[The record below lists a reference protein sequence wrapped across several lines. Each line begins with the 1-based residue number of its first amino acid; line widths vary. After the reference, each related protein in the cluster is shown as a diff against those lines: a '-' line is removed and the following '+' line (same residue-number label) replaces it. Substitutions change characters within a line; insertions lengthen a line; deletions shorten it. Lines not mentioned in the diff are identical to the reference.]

1 VAKPLNTQISIQGKL
16 SLLYKLVFELRY
28 RYGYTDLDRCGKTIN
43 AIMRESP
50 EWVLKSEQVNPQ
62 GTALI
67 SIANQCSFN
76 FSSLKLDFSIE
87 QPATAELTR
96 PEVEQFSSQVDL
108 RTALVIDQLG
118 LREFTRI
125 GLRAWYLFPIP
136 NKEESERWIQKLGIL
151 KISESMTNAFEGEI
165 EAVGISL
172 VMVGT
177 DRKYR
182 IGLNGVE
189 KCAMIDLG
197 SELMAL
203 RTSTL
208 PRNRDS
214 LPKGQNPRLY
224 SPPSF
229 GVMLDIDSYQ
239 EDPNPVEPRDFLET
253 SLSQGLKRFESAVKP
268 PRS

>member
-1 VAKPLNTQISIQGKL
+1 MANPLNTQMYIRGKPSI
-16 SLLYKLVFELRY
+16 LYKLVFELRY
-28 RYGYTDLDRCGKTIN
+28 RYGYTYLDRCGKTIN

-50 EWVLKSEQVNPQ
+50 EWVLKSEQASPQ
-62 GTALI
+62 GAALV

-87 QPATAELTR
+87 QPATGELTR

-108 RTALVIDQLG
+108 LTALVIDQLG

-125 GLRAWYLFPIP
+125 GLRAWYLFPGP
-136 NKEESERWIQKLGIL
+136 SKEESETWIRNLSIFNV
-151 KISESMTNAFEGEI
+151 SEQFINSFEGQI
-165 EAVGISL
+165 EAMGLSL
-172 VMVGT
+172 VLAGT

-189 KCAMIDLG
+189 KSAMIDLG

-208 PRNRDS
+208 PRDRDR
-214 LPKGQNPRLY
+214 LPRGNSRRLY

-239 EDPNPVEPRDFLET
+239 EDPISVEPRDFVET
-253 SLSQGLKRFESAVKP
+253 SLAQGLKRFDSAVKP
-268 PRS
+268 PRG